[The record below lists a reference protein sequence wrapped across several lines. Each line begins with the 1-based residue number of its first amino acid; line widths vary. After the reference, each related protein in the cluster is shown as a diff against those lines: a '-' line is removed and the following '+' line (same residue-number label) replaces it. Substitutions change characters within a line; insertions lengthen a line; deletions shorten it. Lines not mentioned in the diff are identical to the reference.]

1 MNLDGIRTFF
11 LYGGNNAVNKLDGYY
26 NKGVVIKKLGR
37 LSGYFTA
44 KGMIILRI
52 DGKYSLN
59 VFVKYFMR
67 IKRVTDVSLC
77 KMFLIALMPK
87 KLAFYY
93 INLNYKKLILKDFAS
108 QRKNAIILWEKKLCN
123 IVHYY

>member
-1 MNLDGIRTFF
+1 MNIKPLGDR
-11 LYGGNNAVNKLDGYY
+11 
-26 NKGVVIKKLGR
+26 VVIKKLGR

-93 INLNYKKLILKDFAS
+93 INLNTSYIHNFFDYQIGQK
-108 QRKNAIILWEKKLCN
+108 
-123 IVHYY
+123 

>member
-1 MNLDGIRTFF
+1 MVSSLKGESGWYKDIFF
-11 LYGGNNAVNKLDGYY
+11 IWWECWYNAVNKLDGYY

-77 KMFLIALMPK
+77 KMFLII
-87 KLAFYY
+87 Y
-93 INLNYKKLILKDFAS
+93 IWMW
-108 QRKNAIILWEKKLCN
+108 QLCKSSCK
-123 IVHYY
+123 